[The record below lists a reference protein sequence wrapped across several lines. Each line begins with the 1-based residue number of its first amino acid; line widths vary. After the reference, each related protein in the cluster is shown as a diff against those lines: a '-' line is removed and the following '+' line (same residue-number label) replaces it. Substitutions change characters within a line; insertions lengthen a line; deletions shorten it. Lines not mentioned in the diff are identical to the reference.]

1 MFQLSDYFGF
11 QIIFLPAYSPE
22 LNPAEKVFN
31 IVKHHVKQNR
41 TTNNMEYE
49 ISEAISKIN
58 HHMVTSMQKN
68 LIKII
73 ILKF

>member
-1 MFQLSDYFGF
+1 
-11 QIIFLPAYSPE
+11 
-22 LNPAEKVFN
+22 
-31 IVKHHVKQNR
+31 
-41 TTNNMEYE
+41 MEYE